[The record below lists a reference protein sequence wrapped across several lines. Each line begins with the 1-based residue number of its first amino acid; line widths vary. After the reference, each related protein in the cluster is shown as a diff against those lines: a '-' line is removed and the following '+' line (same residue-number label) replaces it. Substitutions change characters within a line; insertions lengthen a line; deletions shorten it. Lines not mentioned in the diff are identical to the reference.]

1 MDIVVSEKYLLYSN
15 SLQTD
20 DPWSVSSLL
29 IKILLQIIW
38 YSEGIFPFKY
48 YFLWQ
53 RYQMPI

>member
-1 MDIVVSEKYLLYSN
+1 MEIVVSEKYLLYSN

-20 DPWSVSSLL
+20 DPWSVNSLL

-48 YFLWQ
+48 YFLW
-53 RYQMPI
+53 